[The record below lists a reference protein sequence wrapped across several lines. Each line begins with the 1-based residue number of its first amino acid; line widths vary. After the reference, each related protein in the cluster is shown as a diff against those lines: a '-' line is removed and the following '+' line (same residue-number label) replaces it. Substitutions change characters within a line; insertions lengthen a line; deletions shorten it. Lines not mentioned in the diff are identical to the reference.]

1 MEHNEF
7 GIPLPNL
14 VVLLRQS
21 YDKALELMKAR
32 TDKLDKIESNT
43 DYLSKVYDYH
53 YSEKFYMI
61 HEYSKDYAKIPGR
74 SMLLLVDSL
83 SCFDENREVTDYF
96 NSYVMDIIKR
106 IIDESRED
114 K

>member
-1 MEHNEF
+1 
-7 GIPLPNL
+7 
-14 VVLLRQS
+14 
-21 YDKALELMKAR
+21 
-32 TDKLDKIESNT
+32 
-43 DYLSKVYDYH
+43 
-53 YSEKFYMI
+53 
-61 HEYSKDYAKIPGR
+61 
-74 SMLLLVDSL
+74 MLLLVDSL